1 LEKREGPVTSS
12 VPLYQFSD
20 IILEP
25 YLLILADFLESQ
37 ALPTLPLTVPLPALW
52 TALLDGLN
60 PIWPSRPSL
69 GGISL
74 GDVWPCQALAQS
86 GPVDP
91 DSDTILV
98 PFHKLTQWLTYSLVE
113 VLQKILGWKV
123 EGLEDMTGLPEYRNG
138 MHFSCLFR
146 TRHDSVLC
154 LK

>member
-1 LEKREGPVTSS
+1 LEKKEGPVTLS
-12 VPLYQFSD
+12 VSLYHFSD
-20 IILEP
+20 TIFEP
-25 YLLILADFLESQ
+25 DLLILTDFLESQ
-37 ALPTLPLTVPLPALW
+37 ALPTLPPIVPLSAFW

-60 PIWPSRPSL
+60 PIWPSRPTL

-74 GDVWPCQALAQS
+74 GDVWPCRALAQS

-138 MHFSCLFR
+138 MHFSCLLQYP
-146 TRHDSVLC
+146 T
-154 LK
+154 